1 MSRRCVRSKALGSA
15 GNVDPFPLL
24 RGIAMRRLLIT
35 GASGFVGGN
44 LALRAAERWQTFA
57 TLHAAAVTANRVAAV
72 SAIDVSQSGDVD
84 RAVDEVHPDA
94 IIHAAAM
101 ANLDAAAADP
111 QRARQVNVEGTRNV
125 ARAAARI
132 GARLVYLSTDLVFD
146 GEHAP
151 YREDV
156 EPKPILTYGR
166 SKLEGERA
174 ALETAPCCVVRS
186 ALLFGWSRTA
196 AACFTEVMLRRLREG
211 HRVKL
216 FSDEFRTPLAVDTLC
231 EILLELA
238 ERCELAGVYHAA
250 GTERL
255 SRYEFG
261 RRTCE
266 AFGLPVELLDQST
279 RDQVPSREPR
289 PRDCSLDTTK
299 LRAAIR
305 TPIPSIDEAL
315 DRMRREE

>member
-1 MSRRCVRSKALGSA
+1 
-15 GNVDPFPLL
+15 
-24 RGIAMRRLLIT
+24 MRRLLIT

-57 TLHAAAVTANRVAAV
+57 TLHAAAVTAKGVTAV
-72 SAIDVSQSGDVD
+72 GGIDVSQSGDVD
-84 RAVDEVHPDA
+84 RAVDEVLPDA

-101 ANLDAAAADP
+101 ANLDSAAADP

-151 YREDV
+151 YREEV

-174 ALETAPCCVVRS
+174 ALEIAPCCVVRS
-186 ALLFGWSRTA
+186 ALLFGWSQTA

-216 FSDEFRTPLAVDTLC
+216 FADEFRTPLWVDALC

-238 ERCELAGVYHAA
+238 ERRELAGVYHAA

-299 LRAAIR
+299 LRAAIG
-305 TPIPSIDEAL
+305 TPIPSVEEAL
-315 DRMRREE
+315 ERMRRERD

>member
-1 MSRRCVRSKALGSA
+1 
-15 GNVDPFPLL
+15 
-24 RGIAMRRLLIT
+24 MRRLLIT

-57 TLHAAAVTANRVAAV
+57 TLHAAVVTANRVTAL
-72 SAIDVSQSGDVD
+72 SAIDVSQSDDVD

-101 ANLDAAAADP
+101 ANLDTAAADP

-156 EPKPILTYGR
+156 EPKPICTYGR

-174 ALETAPCCVVRS
+174 ALEIAPCCVVRS

-196 AACFTEVMLRRLREG
+196 AACFTEVMLRRLRDG

-216 FSDEFRTPLAVDTLC
+216 FTDEFRTPLAVDTLC

-238 ERCELAGVYHAA
+238 ERVDLVGIYHAA

-299 LRAAIR
+299 LRAAIQ
-305 TPIPSIDEAL
+305 TPMPSIDEAL

>member
-1 MSRRCVRSKALGSA
+1 
-15 GNVDPFPLL
+15 
-24 RGIAMRRLLIT
+24 MRRLLIT

-44 LALRAAERWQTFA
+44 LAIRAAERWQAFA
-57 TLHAAAVTANRVAAV
+57 TLHAAAATADGVTAVGG
-72 SAIDVSQSGDVD
+72 IDVSQSSDVD

-101 ANLDAAAADP
+101 ANLDSAAADP

-125 ARAAARI
+125 ARAAART

-151 YREDV
+151 YREDI

-174 ALETAPCCVVRS
+174 ALEIAPCCVVRS

-216 FSDEFRTPLAVDTLC
+216 FTDEFRTPLAVDTLC

-238 ERCELAGVYHAA
+238 ERRELAGVYHAA

-261 RRTCE
+261 RRTCV

-305 TPIPSIDEAL
+305 TPIPSVEESL
-315 DRMRREE
+315 ERMRRQRD